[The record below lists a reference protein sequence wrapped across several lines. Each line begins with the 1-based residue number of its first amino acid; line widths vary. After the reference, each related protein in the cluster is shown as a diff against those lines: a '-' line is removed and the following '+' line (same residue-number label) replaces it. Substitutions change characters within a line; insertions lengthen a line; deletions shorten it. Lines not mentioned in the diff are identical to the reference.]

1 MLRRSVRHGAALAL
15 AAVALTALTSGP
27 VKASGLPPG
36 VQALIEGAKKEGEV
50 TVYGRT
56 LKPSAVRAFSKRL
69 NAFYGFPIKL
79 NMGGGFHTK
88 KAAEAALAIKNKVPT
103 GFDVFWTSY
112 STSVRLERSGVVQ
125 KVDWVKELGIPASLR
140 ASEYGIKSHDVS
152 LCFVTYNT
160 NLVKDSEAPR
170 SWDDLLDPKWKGR
183 IAMPRSPS
191 PWIYLATAVG
201 EEKATAMLTEF
212 MAKGQGKMMA
222 RFPDVRAK
230 VLTGEFAL
238 AIGTDAFKQ
247 MRQGAPVKMAPIDPI
262 ALSNWSF
269 YLMSDTKSPNLAKL
283 WAYWITTA
291 DGQQALNEI
300 DGTGFVTTEGNDLNK
315 LAAGK
320 KIGWLTR
327 EYVQEN
333 GLRLRKKFGK
343 IMGLR

>member
-1 MLRRSVRHGAALAL
+1 MVPRSIRRAGVLGLAAAALTTM
-15 AAVALTALTSGP
+15 AAGP
-27 VKASGLPPG
+27 IKATDLPPG
-36 VQALIEGAKKEGEV
+36 VQALIAGAKKEGEL
-50 TVYGRT
+50 TIFGRT

-79 NMGGGFHTK
+79 NMGGGFHTS
-88 KAAEAALAIKNKVPT
+88 KAAEVALAIKKGVPT

-112 STSVRLERSGVVQ
+112 NTSVRLERSGAVQ
-125 KVDWVKELGIPASLR
+125 KVDWVKELGIPSALR

-152 LCFVTYNT
+152 LSFVTYNT

-170 SWDDLLDPKWKGR
+170 SWDDMLDPKWKGR

-191 PWIYLATAVG
+191 PWVYLTSALG
-201 EEKATAMLTEF
+201 EEKVTALLAEF
-212 MAKGQGKMMA
+212 MAKRQGKMMP

-247 MRQGAPVKMAPIDPI
+247 IRQGAPVKMAPIDPI

-269 YLMSDTKSPNLAKL
+269 YLMADTKSPNLARL
-283 WAYWITTA
+283 WAYWIASA
-291 DGQQALNEI
+291 DGQKALDEI
-300 DGTGFVTTEGNDLNK
+300 DGTGFATTEGNDLNK

-327 EYVQEN
+327 EYVQKN
-333 GLRLRKKFGK
+333 GARLSKKYGK

>member
-1 MLRRSVRHGAALAL
+1 MLPRTIRYAGVLALAGAALATI
-15 AAVALTALTSGP
+15 AAAPAVARD
-27 VKASGLPPG
+27 LPPA
-36 VQALIEGAKKEGEV
+36 VQALVEGARKEGEI
-50 TVYGRT
+50 TVFGRT
-56 LKPSAVRAFSKRL
+56 MKPSAVRAFSKRL

-79 NMGGGFHTK
+79 NMGGGFHTT
-88 KAAEAALAIKNKVPT
+88 KAAEVALAIKNGVPT

-112 STSVRLERSGVVQ
+112 NTSVRLERSGAVQ
-125 KVDWVKELGIPASLR
+125 KVDWVNELGIPAALR
-140 ASEYGIKSHDVS
+140 ASEYGVKSHDVS

-160 NLVKDSEAPR
+160 SLVKDSEAPR
-170 SWDDLLDPKWKGR
+170 TWDDLLDPKWRGR

-191 PWIYLATAVG
+191 PWIYLTTALG
-201 EEKATAMLTEF
+201 EEKVTAMLTEF
-212 MAKGQGKMMA
+212 MAKGQGKMMP

-238 AIGTDAFKQ
+238 SIGTDAFKQ
-247 MRQGAPVKMAPIDPI
+247 IRQGAPVRMAPIDPI

-269 YLMSDTKSPNLAKL
+269 YLMADTKRPNLAKL
-283 WAYWITTA
+283 WAYWIATD

-300 DGTGFVTTEGNDLNK
+300 DGTGFVTTKGNGLNQ

-333 GLRLRKKFGK
+333 GARLSKKYGK